1 MINPHQFVGL
11 ILEPALKA
19 TDTYSL
25 DAIYLVARTLVMES
39 KLTHLKQLPEGP
51 GLGFGQIEW
60 ATYLDCCRY
69 LKENHRLR
77 EDILRYT
84 ERQYLPETPVNL
96 MGDLSLN
103 VLICRVKYYM
113 IHEPIPSYKDVMSQ
127 ANYYKKYYNT
137 SEGAATLEMFE
148 RSAVD
153 LQGWIDHGN
162 ES

>member
-60 ATYLDCCRY
+60 TTYLDCCRY

-113 IHEPIPSYKDVMSQ
+113 IYEPIPSYKDVEAQ
-127 ANYYKKYYNT
+127 YQYYKKYYNT
-137 SEGAATLEMFE
+137 AEGAATQEQFINAAKEMIC
-148 RSAVD
+148 
-153 LQGWIDHGN
+153 WI
-162 ES
+162 SLS